1 MSSVSG
7 AALQTWRRS
16 QLARGRGAAASLDWL
31 LETEAGV
38 PWVQLQRT
46 YLEPEVQLSLK
57 ASLERMEILWSKHCD
72 QQLPLQYLTGRCPW
86 RDFEL
91 EVCPAVL
98 IPRQETEL
106 LVELALALGEQQAG
120 PPQRWADLGT
130 GSGCIALALAAAWPA
145 SCGWAVDLSA
155 AALAVARTNAQ
166 RLQAAERVQWCQ
178 GSWWEP
184 LGELLGS
191 LQMVLSN
198 PPYIPTS
205 VYQQLDPLVREHEP
219 RLALDGGGDGL
230 DCVREIVAG
239 AKRFLSPGGWLLMEL
254 HHDQAVAVQD
264 LLFAAGL
271 ENIKLAADLEGKSR
285 FVQAQAPINCVQA
298 IS

>member
-1 MSSVSG
+1 MSSVTG

-16 QLARGRGAAASLDWL
+16 QLARGRGAAAALDWL
-31 LETEAGV
+31 LEIEAGV

-46 YLEPEVQLSLK
+46 YLEPEVQLSLRTP
-57 ASLERMEILWSKHCD
+57 LERLEMLWSKHCE
-72 QQLPLQYLTGRCPW
+72 QHHPLQYLTGRCPW

-120 PPQRWADLGT
+120 PPLRWADLGT

-145 SCGWAVDLSA
+145 SRGWAVDLSA
-155 AALAVARTNAQ
+155 AALAVARANGE
-166 RLQAAERVQWCQ
+166 RLQAVERLQWCQ

-184 LGELLGS
+184 LEALVGS

-219 RLALDGGGDGL
+219 RLALDGGEDGL

-239 AKRFLSPGGWLLMEL
+239 AKRFLAPGGWLLMEL
-254 HHDQAVAVQD
+254 HHDQAAAVQH
-264 LLFAAGL
+264 LLLAAGL
-271 ENIKLAADLEGKSR
+271 ENIKLASDLEGKSR
-285 FVQAQAPINCVQA
+285 FAQAQAPSNYLQA
-298 IS
+298 VS